1 MIGICQKR
9 NFNCFVSDCLSIPS
23 ADDFYDCV
31 ICIAVLHHLS
41 TKNRR
46 IKAIEEML
54 RILKL
59 GGLGLVTV
67 WAQEQKL
74 NNQESYYVKPKK
86 SNKKE
91 QAASFRVDKTEI
103 ENTLDEKIDS
113 NITTTPVLHDYGK
126 PFEKQDLF
134 VTWHY
139 KKMNEKKS
147 YDNVDENVYLRFY
160 HVFINGELEELFKSI
175 PNAKIVRSFYEQGNW
190 CCIFEKI

>member
-1 MIGICQKR
+1 
-9 NFNCFVSDCLSIPS
+9 
-23 ADDFYDCV
+23 
-31 ICIAVLHHLS
+31 
-41 TKNRR
+41 
-46 IKAIEEML
+46 ML

-91 QAASFRVDKTEI
+91 QAASFRVDKTGI

-113 NITTTPVLHDYGK
+113 NSTSTPVLHDYGK

-139 KKMNEKKS
+139 KKMNEKKIHE
-147 YDNVDENVYLRFY
+147 NEDENVFLRFY